1 MEIEFTIMGDPV
13 GQGRPRFARRRGY
26 VQTYDPPKSR
36 EYKARIAQSFQR
48 AYMGDPLAKPIRLTI
63 KAYFSVPR
71 SYSKSR
77 TRACLEG
84 LEKPAKKPDFD
95 NIAKGVCDALNG
107 LAYQD
112 DKQIVQA
119 SVYKAY
125 GPEAKVV
132 VSIEEIE
139 Q

>member
-1 MEIEFTIMGDPV
+1 MQIEFAVLGDPQ
-13 GQGRPRFARRRGY
+13 GQGRPRFARQGKF
-26 VQTYDPPKSR
+26 VHTYDPPKSR
-36 EYKARIAQSFQR
+36 EYKAKVAQSFQR
-48 AYMGDPLAKPIRLTI
+48 AYTGEPLAKPIRLTI
-63 KAYFSVPR
+63 KAVFSVPR

-77 TRACLEG
+77 TWACLEG

-107 LAYQD
+107 LAYED

-119 SVYKAY
+119 SVYKVY
-125 GPEAKVV
+125 GPQAKVV
-132 VSIEEIE
+132 VSLEEIE